1 MTIKILTAVAMLSC
15 LLLAPAAY
23 GRTQTYVSV
32 EALRADVAFIRE
44 TIARVHPDP
53 SFSVNSAALALA
65 LDAVAADAPVN
76 MTRDETWR
84 RLALLN
90 PMLADAHLFVG
101 YADWRADGA
110 EYLADGGGFFP
121 FEVDVDDEGGVFIRT
136 ALGGDASEL
145 AGVRILAINGVA
157 AKAVTSELL
166 KRVHGDTPR
175 FRTALLSR
183 RWWLYHW
190 KVAGAVPQYR
200 LDLAQAGRRWSVDVA
215 ASKHMPEVLRDDA
228 DFKRLFGFS
237 IKAGCAAVLKAN
249 SFDPAFKDRFLALT
263 RAAFERLREEHVDT
277 LIIDVSENGGGDDD
291 LWLDGLMPYLA
302 TQPYRT
308 GSAYL
313 KRVLEPNTARGEVA
327 GQTIAGTIET
337 WHPPQ
342 PDHPLL
348 FKGKVVVIIGPTSYS
363 STVLFA
369 NVMRDFGFAGVAGSG
384 HAARRTQ
391 TGGIR
396 RFVLPNTGLA
406 LWVPRFILS
415 PPEGGRR
422 DALLDADWTP
432 LPPCSAT
439 WNNIPGQRQKKN
451 R

>member
-1 MTIKILTAVAMLSC
+1 MMIKLLSAVAMLSC
-15 LLLAPAAY
+15 LLLASTAHARTPAAL
-23 GRTQTYVSV
+23 SI

-44 TIARVHPDP
+44 TIATVHPDP
-53 SFSVNSAALALA
+53 SFSVNSDSLVLALE
-65 LDAVAADAPVN
+65 AVAADAPVT
-76 MTRDETWR
+76 MTREEAWR

-90 PMLADAHLFVG
+90 PVLADAHLFVG
-101 YADWRADGA
+101 HADWRADGA
-110 EYLADGGGFFP
+110 AHLTDGGGFFP
-121 FEVDVDDEGGVFIRT
+121 FEVDVDEEGSVFIRS

-157 AKAVTSELL
+157 ARSVTAELL
-166 KRVHGDTPR
+166 RRVHGDTPR

-190 KVAGAVPQYR
+190 KFAGTVPQYR
-200 LDLAQAGRRWSVDVA
+200 LDLAQAGRRWSVEVA
-215 ASKHMPEVLRDDA
+215 ASKRMPEVLRDDA

-249 SFDPAFKDRFLALT
+249 SFDPAFKDRFLTLT
-263 RAAFERLREEHVDT
+263 RAAFERIREEHVDT
-277 LIIDVSENGGGDDD
+277 LFIDVSENGGGDDD

-308 GSAYL
+308 GSTYL

-327 GQTIAGTIET
+327 GQTIAGSIET

-342 PDHPLL
+342 LDNPLL

-369 NVMRDFGFAGVAGSG
+369 NVMRDFGFAGLAGSG

-422 DALLDADWTP
+422 DALLDPDWPP
-432 LPPCSAT
+432 LPTCSAT
-439 WNNIPGQRQKKN
+439 WH
-451 R
+451 